1 MKFTDIIAL
10 AKQGFTPADIREFL
24 KLETEPE
31 TAPAA
36 ADPETDPTPAAA
48 DPETDPA
55 PAAADPETG
64 PAPAAADP
72 EPDYKKLYEE
82 EKAKRQ
88 AAARKQ
94 EVATDETKSV
104 EDTLLDIAKMYI

>member
-24 KLETEPE
+24 KLDTEPE
-31 TAPAA
+31 EASAGSDPAPVSE
-36 ADPETDPTPAAA
+36 DPVSDPTPAAA
-48 DPETDPA
+48 DPEPGET
-55 PAAADPETG
+55 PAAEDPQQ
-64 PAPAAADP
+64 
-72 EPDYKKLYEE
+72 EPDYKQLYEE

-94 EVATDETKSV
+94 EVAKDDSKSV
-104 EDTLLDIAKMYI
+104 EETLLDIAKMYI

>member
-10 AKQGFTPADIREFL
+10 AKQGFTPSDIREFL
-24 KLETEPE
+24 KLDTEQE
-31 TAPAA
+31 
-36 ADPETDPTPAAA
+36 TPAE
-48 DPETDPA
+48 DPQPEQEEQPAEDPQQEQEEQ
-55 PAAADPETG
+55 PAEDPQQ
-64 PAPAAADP
+64 
-72 EPDYKKLYEE
+72 EPDYKQLYEE

-94 EVATDETKSV
+94 EVAKDDTKSV

>member
-1 MKFTDIIAL
+1 MKFSDVITL

-24 KLETEPE
+24 KLETEQEKEKPAEDPQQEPE
-31 TAPAA
+31 EEQPEE
-36 ADPETDPTPAAA
+36 DPQQEPEEEQPEEDPQ
-48 DPETDPA
+48 
-55 PAAADPETG
+55 
-64 PAPAAADP
+64 
-72 EPDYKKLYEE
+72 PDYKKLYEE

-94 EVATDETKSV
+94 EVAKDDSKSV

>member
-1 MKFTDIIAL
+1 MKFSDVITL

-31 TAPAA
+31 KENPAE
-36 ADPETDPTPAAA
+36 DPQQEPEEEQPAEDPQQEPEEEQPAE
-48 DPETDPA
+48 DPQ
-55 PAAADPETG
+55 
-64 PAPAAADP
+64 
-72 EPDYKKLYEE
+72 PDYKKLYEE

-94 EVATDETKSV
+94 EVAKDDSKSV

>member
-31 TAPAA
+31 HPAE
-36 ADPETDPTPAAA
+36 DPKQEQEEQPAEDPQQEQEEQPAE
-48 DPETDPA
+48 DPQQE
-55 PAAADPETG
+55 
-64 PAPAAADP
+64 
-72 EPDYKKLYEE
+72 EPDYKTLYEE

-94 EVATDETKSV
+94 EVAKDDSKSV
-104 EDTLLDIAKMYI
+104 EETLLDIAKMYI

>member
-31 TAPAA
+31 QPA
-36 ADPETDPTPAAA
+36 ADPDPAPEAA
-48 DPETDPA
+48 DPDPDPA
-55 PAAADPETG
+55 PAAADPDPDPD
-64 PAPAAADP
+64 PA

-94 EVATDETKSV
+94 EVAKDDTKSV

>member
-1 MKFTDIIAL
+1 MKFSDVITL

-31 TAPAA
+31 QEPAA
-36 ADPETDPTPAAA
+36 ADPGPKQEPEEEQPAEDPQQEQEEEQPAA
-48 DPETDPA
+48 DPQ
-55 PAAADPETG
+55 
-64 PAPAAADP
+64 
-72 EPDYKKLYEE
+72 PDYKKLYEE

-94 EVATDETKSV
+94 EVAKDDSKSV

>member
-24 KLETEPE
+24 KLDTEPE
-31 TAPAA
+31 TASAEADPAPVSEDPTTEETQAA
-36 ADPETDPTPAAA
+36 ADPVPEETPA
-48 DPETDPA
+48 DEH
-55 PAAADPETG
+55 
-64 PAPAAADP
+64 
-72 EPDYKKLYEE
+72 EPDYKQLYEE

-94 EVATDETKSV
+94 EVAKDDTKSV
-104 EDTLLDIAKMYI
+104 EETLLDIAKMYI

>member
-1 MKFTDIIAL
+1 MKFADIIAL

-24 KLETEPE
+24 KLETETE
-31 TAPAA
+31 
-36 ADPETDPTPAAA
+36 DTPAAA
-48 DPETDPA
+48 DPEPAEPKQPADDPVPAATDPE
-55 PAAADPETG
+55 PEQGAADHDPDPE
-64 PAPAAADP
+64 

-94 EVATDETKSV
+94 EVAADDNKSDE
-104 EDTLLDIAKMYI
+104 ELLLDIAKMYI